1 MKTAMKKVL
10 SLVMALV
17 LLVGVLPFQA
27 FAEEVDP
34 ATADAAG
41 TPDAQGIVDYIP
53 CNVCLFF
60 KWDLTYDHHDWDH
73 CAECYK
79 LFEKEGHTTECSH
92 WACDDC
98 GKNPCVCN
106 EPVTPPAPTPDPVP
120 ATVEIIINNAGTGNS
135 LTVEP
140 GLDVYAVYAAFKN
153 SSYAAQ
159 YDGANGPI
167 LTLAESSVPVAAT
180 EAGNTY
186 WLWMELVPTVVE
198 PTPEP
203 EKCEHCQSTEHATA
217 DCPNNMC
224 PYWYADKGECVLC
237 EVCKECVMKG
247 DHKACTTPTNPWGKT
262 KLTLDYNYF
271 GDKDTVMD
279 VDRNANLLN
288 VIAGIPAPTRD
299 GYLFSAWTLD
309 REGNRAIGRNDKV
322 SDRGT
327 TIYAQWDKIIQSDDN
342 YRNYDIRVNL
352 NYDRKMGETIK
363 GVAKGTKMADV
374 LNYVN
379 DPYRWGY
386 KFAGWYWDA
395 NCKNDVEWNDKVLD
409 NCTIYAKWEHVQHE
423 TMLKIYINGD
433 TKSAAK
439 IVDLHAYAKDG
450 KISMNEVKEV
460 VAKYYTAKD
469 SDGLSY
475 YGLFDSDNWNSY
487 VRNHKHNGAKSID
500 VKWDSDTTVYVMVHN
515 AKVRTSATADSTNP
529 KTGDMIMMPAMVLGL
544 SASALAVLF
553 YLNKKRAV

>member
-1 MKTAMKKVL
+1 
-10 SLVMALV
+10 
-17 LLVGVLPFQA
+17 
-27 FAEEVDP
+27 
-34 ATADAAG
+34 
-41 TPDAQGIVDYIP
+41 
-53 CNVCLFF
+53 
-60 KWDLTYDHHDWDH
+60 
-73 CAECYK
+73 
-79 LFEKEGHTTECSH
+79 
-92 WACDDC
+92 
-98 GKNPCVCN
+98 
-106 EPVTPPAPTPDPVP
+106 
-120 ATVEIIINNAGTGNS
+120 
-135 LTVEP
+135 
-140 GLDVYAVYAAFKN
+140 
-153 SSYAAQ
+153 
-159 YDGANGPI
+159 
-167 LTLAESSVPVAAT
+167 
-180 EAGNTY
+180 
-186 WLWMELVPTVVE
+186 
-198 PTPEP
+198 
-203 EKCEHCQSTEHATA
+203 
-217 DCPNNMC
+217 
-224 PYWYADKGECVLC
+224 
-237 EVCKECVMKG
+237 
-247 DHKACTTPTNPWGKT
+247 
-262 KLTLDYNYF
+262 
-271 GDKDTVMD
+271 
-279 VDRNANLLN
+279 
-288 VIAGIPAPTRD
+288 
-299 GYLFSAWTLD
+299 
-309 REGNRAIGRNDKV
+309 
-322 SDRGT
+322 
-327 TIYAQWDKIIQSDDN
+327 
-342 YRNYDIRVNL
+342 VNL